1 MRSKRDFFEKRESAY
16 KRFRRV
22 FEQDVESNI
31 IDADKFADPTFCR
44 ENFKTNRELI
54 RKVDETKDLHEQ
66 IDIDGK
72 QRFAM
77 KLIDIGNE
85 KYAVN
90 NSIYDLQVEL
100 YDEYAKT
107 LRN

>member
-31 IDADKFADPTFCR
+31 IDADKFADPAFCR

-85 KYAVN
+85 KYAVS

-100 YDEYAKT
+100 YDEYVKT